1 MMMFIYI
8 KQHLSNI
15 WSSIHEKVKGK
26 TETKLKKSVAY
37 KNKRVSVCQSP
48 RIKELWYETKVK
60 YSWWYSMPLIK
71 VKLFQMFDSY
81 SFDRYPSYSVF
92 PCKFCVKFR
101 LTILN

>member
-37 KNKRVSVCQSP
+37 KKSAYLFVSQLESKSCDMKQ
-48 RIKELWYETKVK
+48 K
-60 YSWWYSMPLIK
+60 
-71 VKLFQMFDSY
+71 
-81 SFDRYPSYSVF
+81 
-92 PCKFCVKFR
+92 
-101 LTILN
+101 